1 MFYTFNLI
9 FLRILHSTKDP
20 IETASKQ
27 TLIIIAKIVNTLVEK
42 FVILKNS
49 GITKHA
55 TSKQTK
61 DKTAVNAFNFVRG
74 MQSHNKFKNP
84 EKVRANVTSVSYSEA
99 ESMSNLL
106 EPTITTVET
115 ENNIIKAL
123 GIDFFST

>member
-1 MFYTFNLI
+1 MFFLFKA

-27 TLIIIAKIVNTLVEK
+27 TLIIIAKIVNTLAEK

-55 TSKQTK
+55 VNKQTNESATVK
-61 DKTAVNAFNFVRG
+61 AFNLVIG

-84 EKVRANVTSVSYSEA
+84 ENVSVSVTSVSYSDA
-99 ESMSNLL
+99 ERISNLQSQSKRR
-106 EPTITTVET
+106 
-115 ENNIIKAL
+115 NAYYKK
-123 GIDFFST
+123 FK